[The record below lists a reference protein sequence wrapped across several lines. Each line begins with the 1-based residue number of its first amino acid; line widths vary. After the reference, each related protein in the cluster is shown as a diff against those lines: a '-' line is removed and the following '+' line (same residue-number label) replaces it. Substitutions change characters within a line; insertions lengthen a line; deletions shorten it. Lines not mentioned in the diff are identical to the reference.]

1 MRILCNNKL
10 KSSDVFRPCN
20 FPEHTYIT
28 RESKDGIDYEQRF
41 KLALNISGTLISII
55 GASKMGKT
63 VLCEK
68 VIPLDRQVNVSG
80 ADFSNGE
87 DFWSVIAKKV
97 GLPLEGTITQ
107 SKQISNTEQHSKTE
121 TLILTKDRV
130 IEYFVNNNKVLIL
143 DDFHYASEDAQK
155 NIANHLK
162 DAIRR
167 SFRAIIISLPHRA
180 DAPIRKNVDLVG
192 RLSLID
198 IEIWK
203 LTELKE
209 IAIKGFKQLEIV
221 ISEDISSDIA
231 VESLT
236 SPQLMQY
243 ICLSICTLLNTDDG
257 ETKEITSDILNK
269 AYKFTTSNLDYA
281 DVVTL
286 ISRGPLSKGKKR
298 SMYKTKFGDEMDL
311 YQLVVKSLAEN
322 PPLMGLTIDDIRD
335 RVNNII
341 GDNENKPD
349 RQKIKNTVTQI
360 QKLITDRDDI
370 YKVLEWK
377 DEMIYIIDPLFLFYL
392 RWGR

>member
-1 MRILCNNKL
+1 MGSRILIA
-10 KSSDVFRPCN
+10 SDVFRPCN

-68 VIPLDRQVNVSG
+68 VIPLERQVNVSG
-80 ADFSNGE
+80 ADFANGE
-87 DFWSVIAKKV
+87 DFWSVIAQKV
-97 GLPLEGTITQ
+97 GLPLEGKITEN
-107 SKQISNTEQHSKTE
+107 KQISNNEQHSKTE
-121 TLILTKDRV
+121 TFTLTKDRV
-130 IEYFVNNNKVLIL
+130 IKYFVDNNKVLIL
-143 DDFHYASEDAQK
+143 DDFHYALDETQK
-155 NIANHLK
+155 NIASHLK

-167 SFRAIIISLPHRA
+167 NFRAIIISLPHRA
-180 DAPIRKNVDLVG
+180 DTPIRKNADLAG

-198 IEIWK
+198 IETWK
-203 LTELKE
+203 LDELKE
-209 IAIKGFKQLEIV
+209 IAIKGFKELNIK
-221 ISEDISSDIA
+221 ISEEIA
-231 VESLT
+231 NAIAIESLT

-243 ICLSICTLLNTDDG
+243 ICLSICILLNTDNG
-257 ETKEITSDILNK
+257 EITEISADILNK

-298 SMYKTKFGDEMDL
+298 NMYYTTSGEEMDL

-322 PPLMGLTIDDIRD
+322 PPLMGLTIDDIKD
-335 RVNNII
+335 RVNKIV

-360 QKLITDRDDI
+360 QKLINDKEDI

>member
-1 MRILCNNKL
+1 MCSQKL
-10 KSSDVFRPCN
+10 ISSDVFRPCN

-28 RESKDGIDYEQRF
+28 RESKDGIDYEQRL

-68 VIPLDRQVNVSG
+68 VIPLERQVNVSG

-87 DFWSVIAKKV
+87 DFWHVISQKV
-97 GLPLEGTITQ
+97 GLPLGGQITEK
-107 SKQISNTEQHSKTE
+107 KQISDTEQHSKTE
-121 TLILTKDRV
+121 MFTLTKDRV
-130 IEYFVNNNKVLIL
+130 IKYFVDNNKVLIL
-143 DDFHYASEDAQK
+143 DDFHYASDESQK
-155 NIANHLK
+155 SIASHLK

-167 SFRAIIISLPHRA
+167 DFRAIIISLPHRA
-180 DAPIRKNVDLVG
+180 DAPIRKNADLVG

-198 IEIWK
+198 IETWK
-203 LTELKE
+203 ISELKE
-209 IAIKGFKQLEIV
+209 IAIKGFNELDIK
-221 ISEDISSDIA
+221 ISEDIANDIA

-243 ICLSICTLLNTDDG
+243 ICLSICTLLDTDNG
-257 ETKEITSDILNK
+257 ETKEITSDILEK
-269 AYKFTTSNLDYA
+269 AYKFTTSNLDYR
-281 DVVTL
+281 DVLTL

-298 SMYKTKFGDEMDL
+298 SKFTTKSGEEMDL
-311 YQLVVKSLAEN
+311 YQLVVESLAEN
-322 PPLMGLTIDDIRD
+322 PPLMGLTIDDIKD
-335 RVNNII
+335 RVNKLITDTN
-341 GDNENKPD
+341 NNPD
-349 RQKIKNTVTQI
+349 RQKVKNTVTQI
-360 QKLITDRDDI
+360 QKLINDKDDI

>member
-1 MRILCNNKL
+1 MCSKKL
-10 KSSDVFRPCN
+10 MSSDIFKPCN

-28 RESKDGIDYEQRF
+28 RASKDGIGYEQRLN
-41 KLALNISGTLISII
+41 LALSISGTLISII
-55 GASKMGKT
+55 GSSKMGKT

-68 VIPLDRQVNVSG
+68 IIPLERQVNLSG

-87 DFWSVIAKKV
+87 PFWSVIAQKV
-97 GLPLEGTITQ
+97 GLPLEGKITEN
-107 SKQISNTEQHSKTE
+107 KQISNTEQHSMSE
-121 TLILTKDRV
+121 TFILTKDRV
-130 IEYFVNNNKVLIL
+130 IKYFVDNNKVLIL
-143 DDFHYASEDAQK
+143 DDFHYASDEAQK
-155 NIANHLK
+155 NIASHLK

-167 SFRAIIISLPHRA
+167 DFRSIIISLPHRA
-180 DAPIRKNVDLVG
+180 DAPIRKNADLVG

-198 IEIWK
+198 IETWK
-203 LTELKE
+203 IPELKE
-209 IAIKGFKQLEIV
+209 IAIKGFKELDV
-221 ISEDISSDIA
+221 KISESLADKIA

-243 ICLSICTLLNTDDG
+243 ICLSICILLNIDSGD
-257 ETKEITSDILNK
+257 TKEITSSILEQ

-281 DVVTL
+281 DVVSL

-298 SMYKTKFGDEMDL
+298 SMYTTNSGKKMDL
-311 YQLVVKSLAEN
+311 YQLVVESLSEN
-322 PPLMGLTIDDIRD
+322 PPLMGLTIDDIKE
-335 RVNNII
+335 RVTNLIGNN
-341 GDNENKPD
+341 ESKPD
-349 RQKIKNTVTQI
+349 RQKIKNTVTQM